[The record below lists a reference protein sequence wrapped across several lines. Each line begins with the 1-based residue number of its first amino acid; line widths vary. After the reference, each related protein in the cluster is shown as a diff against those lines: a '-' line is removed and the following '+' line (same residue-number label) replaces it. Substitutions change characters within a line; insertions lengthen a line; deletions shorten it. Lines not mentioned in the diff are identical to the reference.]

1 MLTSSHIVRLTGIAL
16 TLWALATA
24 CIHLW
29 PRAFLDYTM
38 AALGFVI
45 SLPMALLSVRLTR
58 KLAGLEMSQLLAG
71 VTLVGAIAMVIDGVM
86 LRFVPW
92 ILWLRRCAFAGRR
105 GLASLGL
112 RRQPG
117 LRIPVGFQ
125 GRAERFARKAEGW
138 TNSRRNA
145 GLKETFSP
153 RTDTRRMS
161 MRAAIVVLLTTLT
174 LAACGTTHKTVVVQP
189 PPNSTTVVDQNGN
202 AHVIERDR

>member
-92 ILWLRRCAFAGRR
+92 IYGSDDALLRAGAAWLLWGYGVSLAFAFLWVSREERTALPEKRR
-105 GLASLGL
+105 G
-112 RRQPG
+112 
-117 LRIPVGFQ
+117 
-125 GRAERFARKAEGW
+125 GRTPEG
-138 TNSRRNA
+138 TPA
-145 GLKETFSP
+145 
-153 RTDTRRMS
+153 
-161 MRAAIVVLLTTLT
+161 
-174 LAACGTTHKTVVVQP
+174 
-189 PPNSTTVVDQNGN
+189 
-202 AHVIERDR
+202 